1 MLFALRMLLLSD
13 RLVCTTDIY
22 LRCACGCF
30 LTGCFSHVRRSFDC
44 STVGWTLQRRRRH
57 IQRCRHKGQF
67 APGLFRVVCMFNPL
81 ILFVCMWMQFALR
94 MGCFLTGCF
103 SQTTSDVLS
112 TIPLLD
118 GHCSAAAFAS
128 NAAASAQRSFLSL
141 PRTFVAACWCVG
153 FLCPHSNVLV
163 HTHPFWFQR
172 NGLLMHAHLGE

>member
-1 MLFALRMLLLSD
+1 MRLISDGLFFPCLTLLD
-13 RLVCTTDIY
+13 Y
-22 LRCACGCF
+22 
-30 LTGCFSHVRRSFDC
+30 

-57 IQRCRHKGQF
+57 IQRSRHKGQF

-118 GHCSAAAFAS
+118 GHYSAAAVAS
-128 NAAASAQRSFLSL
+128 NAPPDPTLLPQLTGPFPRSSSAL
-141 PRTFVAACWCVG
+141 
-153 FLCPHSNVLV
+153 
-163 HTHPFWFQR
+163 
-172 NGLLMHAHLGE
+172 HL